1 MSLSPTIDPHAE
13 LLRPAK
19 FARLIDVSRSKVY
32 EMLSAGEIRAVTVGG
47 VLRIPLDE
55 IERLKSRAAA
65 E

>member
-1 MSLSPTIDPHAE
+1 MVTTIDPKAE

-32 EMLSAGEIRAVTVGG
+32 EMLSAGELRGVTIGG
-47 VLRIPLDE
+47 VLRIPVE
-55 IERLKSRAAA
+55 EVERLKARPAS

>member
-1 MSLSPTIDPHAE
+1 MESPSIDPKAE

-32 EMLSAGEIRAVTVGG
+32 EMVSAGEIRAITIGG
-47 VLRIPLDE
+47 VLRIPVE
-55 IERLKSRAAA
+55 EVGRLKARAS